1 MGRVALFAGEFA
13 GWCASAPAEELGQ
26 FFSSHALN
34 SLSRRNR
41 RFKDSPDGVFVRSV
55 AEEGGVALECQVCL
69 FVQAR

>member
-1 MGRVALFAGEFA
+1 
-13 GWCASAPAEELGQ
+13 
-26 FFSSHALN
+26 
-34 SLSRRNR
+34 LSRRNR